1 MGAAGRILWGAAF
14 CLAILKTIKVK
25 YLVFK
30 YLDCNNLMLYRSQT
44 IKVITLKVLI
54 DKVDPI
60 RIENYN
66 NKTSPMRIF
75 HPINSLVVSRNLWLI
90 LLSKI

>member
-30 YLDCNNLMLYRSQT
+30 YLDCNYLMIYHSQT
-44 IKVITLKVLI
+44 FKVITPKVLM
-54 DKVDPI
+54 DQV
-60 RIENYN
+60 N
-66 NKTSPMRIF
+66 PM
-75 HPINSLVVSRNLWLI
+75 
-90 LLSKI
+90 KI